1 MLHKVLFLSFLL
13 FFYAV
18 LDYFKVLIC
27 IIAYPT
33 LLAGHQIW
41 TLPPQIDEDCP
52 RFPEITNTFLSN
64 LSYVLQIL

>member
-1 MLHKVLFLSFLL
+1 MQYLIIYYVVF
-13 FFYAV
+13 
-18 LDYFKVLIC
+18 DYLKVLIF

-41 TLPPQIDEDCP
+41 KLPPQIDEDCP

-64 LSYVLQIL
+64 LSYVLEIL